1 MKRHPAL
8 EPFSRDHNLGLIL
21 ARKLQRPESGAVA
34 EFLAAWD
41 LEIASHFVD
50 EEELLIPVIREES
63 LATRLLDEHRLIRG
77 LVACLPRT
85 AGQVGSKLE
94 AHIRWEERS
103 LFPAIESAASES
115 DLKELARRTDEV
127 ERHRWTSGLMP
138 DRERLAKAR
147 QKAAEKG

>member
-21 ARKLQRPESGAVA
+21 ARKLQRPNPDAVD
-34 EFLAAWD
+34 EFLTAWD

-50 EEELLIPVIREES
+50 EEELLGPIIYEES
-63 LATRLLDEHRLIRG
+63 LATRLMDEHRLIRN
-77 LVACLPRT
+77 LVANLPRT
-85 AGQVGSKLE
+85 AEQVGSKLE

-103 LFPAIESAASES
+103 LFPAIESGASED

-127 ERHRWTSGLMP
+127 ERQRWATGLMP

-147 QKAAEKG
+147 KTSAENN

>member
-21 ARKLQRPESGAVA
+21 ARKLQNPNPEAVD

-41 LEIASHFVD
+41 LELASHFVD
-50 EEELLIPVIREES
+50 EEELLGPVIHEES
-63 LATRLLDEHRLIRG
+63 LSTRLLDEHRLIRN

-85 AGQVGSKLE
+85 AEEVGSKLE

-103 LFPAIESAASES
+103 LFPAIESGAS
-115 DLKELARRTDEV
+115 DAELRELSQRTDEV
-127 ERHRWTSGLMP
+127 ERQRWESGLMP

-147 QKAAEKG
+147 KKAAERN

>member
-21 ARKLQRPESGAVA
+21 ARKLQHPESNAVE
-34 EFLAAWD
+34 EFLTAWD

-50 EEELLIPVIREES
+50 EEELLMPVIPEEA
-63 LATRLLDEHRLIRG
+63 LATRLLDEHRLIRN

-85 AGQVGSKLE
+85 AEQVGSKLE

-103 LFPAIESAASES
+103 LFPAIESGASDS
-115 DLKELARRTDEV
+115 DMRELARRTNEV
-127 ERHRWTSGLMP
+127 ERQRWKSGLMP
-138 DRERLAKAR
+138 DRERLALAR
-147 QKAAEKG
+147 KKAAENN